1 MANMPPPRRPIPQ
14 YEGGDYGAFLREYEA
29 ATRGMGGS
37 SAPSMP
43 NYAPGYQVGG
53 SITHR
58 VPGGSSVRGRIT
70 SRTAQNGKWL
80 YNVQWENQPGS
91 WPAASPNMALDQN
104 SDVGGLGGTS
114 PQQPSQQPSQQ
125 PPQQPPQQPSQQP
138 SQQPPQQPPQQAG
151 GGLAGM
157 SSPEIVEA
165 AARGDL
171 TEDEAVAELV
181 RRGASDASARSMVR
195 ARKSAGGAQ
204 PADFIKNLEGQIG
217 SGDFLRRY
225 ALESGVS
232 PMYQEAA
239 QRLVGQQNFP
249 FAVQQAMAGDFNNPD
264 PQGAFLSF
272 LRGQQGGGLGGGAS
286 IGQSLRSAAN
296 FLRSPGGAGG
306 LQSEAQEALRPYL
319 TDPTNA
325 AGAANVGSA
334 LFDPAMDLMFQP
346 SGLNFAPGLGATGR
360 TGARKFLENYLAQN
374 PTQFG
379 DISNFLDFA
388 QQRGLI

>member
-114 PQQPSQQPSQQ
+114 PQQPPQQPSQQ

-151 GGLAGM
+151 GGLAGV

-165 AARGDL
+165 A
-171 TEDEAVAELV
+171 
-181 RRGASDASARSMVR
+181 
-195 ARKSAGGAQ
+195 AGGAQ

-239 QRLVGQQNFP
+239 QRLVGQQNFT

-334 LFDPAMDLMFQP
+334 LFDPALDLMFQP